1 MTMLT
6 PPNKRSLMARFVNV
20 LEWHHLGYL
29 LPLVVLVASLAVVH
43 LLWQN
48 ESQESREH
56 LQDEF
61 DAHVRETARHVEDR
75 MKVYEQMLRGIKAMF
90 AASGSVSREQFRTYI
105 TRLRLN
111 ENFPGID
118 AVGFA
123 PIVTL
128 PQWHRHIESMRKDG
142 FAFYTIKSEGGKD
155 FFAPTV
161 YIEPFSGGNQHAIG
175 FDMHSDMAYRAAME
189 QARDTGKAV
198 NTGKIL
204 LRETDGHLRAGF
216 LTFAPI
222 YNFKEAMQGDTLDDR
237 RASIVGWVYSVSR
250 METLMTG
257 ILGEAS
263 NMIDIEILD
272 GDTLSDETLMYDSDP
287 SASHLISGVGYLFK
301 SAIPMEIASHPW
313 TLAAHSLFK
322 FDAQMEGG
330 RPQFVAYIGTG
341 SSLLLALLTWLLVY
355 GRARALQDAAEIRQS
370 ASRYKQMFEGNASIA
385 YLLDPESG
393 SIVDANAAALA
404 FWGYSMEELRG
415 MNISK
420 ISFVP
425 SGKIVDVMNKIKDG
439 ASHRVELYHRLKSGD
454 IRDVEVFSGPLNYQ
468 GKALR
473 YSVAHDITARKR
485 AEDGLRLSMTVFNSV
500 KDAVMVTDPDN
511 RIVMTNPAFSD
522 ITGFSAKEVLGENPQ
537 LLSSGTHPPAFY
549 LKVWETL
556 HLKGDWSGEVCNRH
570 KSGELYHIWLS
581 IRLVKDDSGK
591 ISHHVAVFHKIKKRK
606 PTAMKE

>member
-1 MTMLT
+1 MTTLT
-6 PPNKRSLMARFVNV
+6 PHPKKSLMARFVRV
-20 LEWHHLGYL
+20 LEWHRLGYL
-29 LPLVVLVASLAVVH
+29 LPFVVLAASLAVVH

-48 ESQESREH
+48 ESRESREH

-75 MKVYEQMLRGIKAMF
+75 MKVYEQMLLGIKSLF
-90 AASGSVSREQFRTYI
+90 AASDYVTREQFRTYI
-105 TRLRLN
+105 ARLRLS
-111 ENFPGID
+111 ENHPGID

-128 PQWHRHIESMRKDG
+128 HQWHKHTEFMRKEG
-142 FAFYTIKSEGGKD
+142 FASYAIKSEGGRD
-155 FFAPTV
+155 FYAPTV

-175 FDMHSDMAYRAAME
+175 FDMHADMAYRVAME

-222 YNFKEAMQGDTLDDR
+222 YDFKGKAPGDTLDER
-237 RASIVGWVYSVSR
+237 RASIIGWVYSVSR

-263 NMIDIEILD
+263 TMIDIEILD
-272 GDTLSDETLMYDSDP
+272 GNTLSDETLMYDSDP
-287 SASHLISGVGYLFK
+287 TASHLIGGTGYLFK
-301 SAIPMEIASHPW
+301 TAIPMEIASHPW

-322 FDAQMEGG
+322 FDAQVEGG

-355 GRARALQDAAEIRQS
+355 GRARALQDAAEIRLN
-370 ASRYKQMFEGNASIA
+370 ASRYKQMFEDNASIA

-393 SIVDANAAALA
+393 SIVDANAAALS

-425 SGKIVDVMNKIKDG
+425 SGKIVDVMSRIKDC
-439 ASHRVELYHRLKSGD
+439 ASHRVELYHRLKNGD

-468 GKALR
+468 GKTLR
-473 YSVAHDITARKR
+473 YSVAHDITGRKR
-485 AEDGLRLSMTVFNSV
+485 AEDGLRLSMSVFNSV
-500 KDAVMVTDPDN
+500 REAVMVTDPDN
-511 RIVMTNPAFSD
+511 RIVMVNPAFSD
-522 ITGFSAKEVLGENPQ
+522 ITGFSEKEVLGENPQ
-537 LLSSGTHPPAFY
+537 ILSSGIHPPAFY

-556 HLKGDWSGEVCNRH
+556 NVKGEWGGEVCNRH
-570 KSGELYHIWLS
+570 SNGNLYHIWLS
-581 IRLVKDDSGK
+581 IRLVKDEGGK
-591 ISHHVAVFHKIKKRK
+591 ITHHVAIFHKIRERK
-606 PTAMKE
+606 SPQAGF